1 MSAIGRPNLR
11 RYLTFTW
18 VSLFRTTLL
27 IPRLVER
34 PCYTISVPR
43 QTSKKV
49 LGHTCQLSVPRVV
62 VVDQVLFRFSTGW
75 FDRET
80 SAKKV
85 ESCLKSRRIFA
96 LPNFRGRAFPHN
108 CAHLNT
114 PASRHVAWKKFHDVT
129 LTSRKVIG
137 AHTLNFKPNF
147 TCSPLNFLGDPRPRW
162 GCALASLGQSVVRV
176 KIWGASTP

>member
-1 MSAIGRPNLR
+1 VLKFEGPAPPTGRNIVSRKMQFGWVNMSAYNFLFVNQSS
-11 RYLTFTW
+11 TFF
-18 VSLFRTTLL
+18 SLN
-27 IPRLVER
+27 VGE
-34 PCYTISVPR
+34 
-43 QTSKKV
+43 
-49 LGHTCQLSVPRVV
+49 VV
-62 VVDQVLFRFSTGW
+62 IDQVFFRFSTGRST
-75 FDRET
+75 REIF
-80 SAKKV
+80 AIKV
-85 ESCLKSRRIFA
+85 KSCQKSRRIFA

-147 TCSPLNFLGDPRPRW
+147 TCSPLNFWGDPRPRW

-176 KIWGASTP
+176 KI